1 MVYLTGDL
9 HAVDWIEPD
18 PYVTRIQSVG
28 VIIPELRTGIRPLLH
43 PEYVLKPVLD
53 YPIHHANAPDT
64 LFPNLRSV
72 IFKDSW
78 VAPQY
83 ARLLLT
89 PHLRRLVLP
98 TLSFSQDVG
107 PMNPQQAPFR
117 NLLPHIPN
125 AVVRM
130 GNLASIHINSTILLQ
145 DSVTAHLASL
155 PTLTSI
161 YVDGTAGCASF
172 QPVQFPHLRNL
183 LITCRD
189 ANPAAM
195 LSLLDAP
202 ALEKVMVL
210 CTWDAQDVKGMD
222 EHISEWLDVLYRP
235 PSTSE
240 LTRVPALEHFILLL
254 EEGQKEMFARHKDV
268 TIDSFLD
275 NGPDTLH
282 ALIRFRLLRT
292 VRIEFDIMIQL
303 DNDFVCALAEGLP
316 NIEELSLTPPPGTGH
331 PQPRYSRHLRIDAFW
346 YTYRQSTV
354 GAQQRPSPLKTLLLW
369 TTPMIGGANARTVS
383 VFLGWIFPEL
393 VSLRPY
399 VQAVVGRVFNREMRH
414 VSRAEWTAVLSE
426 MRLGGEIPP

>member
-1 MVYLTGDL
+1 
-9 HAVDWIEPD
+9 
-18 PYVTRIQSVG
+18 
-28 VIIPELRTGIRPLLH
+28 
-43 PEYVLKPVLD
+43 
-53 YPIHHANAPDT
+53 
-64 LFPNLRSV
+64 
-72 IFKDSW
+72 
-78 VAPQY
+78 
-83 ARLLLT
+83 
-89 PHLRRLVLP
+89 
-98 TLSFSQDVG
+98 
-107 PMNPQQAPFR
+107 MNPQQAPFR

-254 EEGQKEMFARHKDV
+254 GEGQKEMFARHKDV
-268 TIDSFLD
+268 TIDTFLD
-275 NGPDTLH
+275 NGPE
-282 ALIRFRLLRT
+282 ALRDLVRFRLLRT
-292 VRIEFDIMIQL
+292 VRIEIDIIIQL
-303 DNDFVCALAEGLP
+303 DNDFVHALAEGLP
-316 NIEELSLTPPPGTGH
+316 NIEELSLTPPPGVAFELPTGCVLPTFDSLVAFSEH
-331 PQPRYSRHLRIDAFW
+331 CPRLATLSLAIRATFASYAFW
-346 YTYRQSTV
+346 YTYRQSTA
-354 GAQQRPSPLKTLLLW
+354 GTERRPSPLKTLSLW

-399 VQAVVGRVFNREMRH
+399 VQAVVGRVFNKEMRH
-414 VSRAEWTAVLSE
+414 VAQAEWTAVLSE
-426 MRLGGEIPP
+426 LRLRGEVPP